1 MRKIEKM
8 IDSMGIFILV
18 TLGVISACAFML
30 CVQSFIDA
38 ALVNL

>member
-1 MRKIEKM
+1 MRKIEKTVE
-8 IDSMGIFILV
+8 SFGVLV
-18 TLGVISACAFML
+18 LITLGVLSACAFML